1 MTLSSAYAGGGVVV
15 QFGRIDF
22 MKKTLKILF
31 RIFYITVF
39 AVVLLVVVYALLP
52 KMWGEATIQVD
63 GEAYLPETVTGYY
76 ELGEELK
83 LNCAQGNE
91 VIKFN
96 HVKGNYGMY
105 DYVIPIRT
113 ENIDTELVVHFFKTN
128 QMRID
133 TLNIKVELYESGG
146 IWNADVVIE
155 TDVGV
160 REASFDDV
168 EAGEIEMRV
177 E

>member
-1 MTLSSAYAGGGVVV
+1 
-15 QFGRIDF
+15 

-39 AVVLLVVVYALLP
+39 AAVLLVVVYALLP
-52 KMWGEATIQVD
+52 KMWGKAIVQVE
-63 GEAYLPETVTGYY
+63 GVAYVPDIVTGYY
-76 ELGEELK
+76 ESGEELN
-83 LNCAQGNE
+83 LNCAQEKE

-133 TLNIKVELYESGG
+133 TLDIKVELYESDG

-155 TDVGV
+155 TDVDV
-160 REASFDDV
+160 SEASFDDV
-168 EAGEIEMRV
+168 EADRIEMRV

>member
-1 MTLSSAYAGGGVVV
+1 ME
-15 QFGRIDF
+15 
-22 MKKTLKILF
+22 KTLKILF

-39 AVVLLVVVYALLP
+39 AAVLLVVVYALLP
-52 KMWGEATIQVD
+52 KMWGKAIVQVE
-63 GEAYLPETVTGYY
+63 GVAYVPDIVTGYY
-76 ELGEELK
+76 ESGEELN
-83 LNCAQGNE
+83 LNCAQENE

-133 TLNIKVELYESGG
+133 TLDIKVELYESDG

-155 TDVGV
+155 TDVDV
-160 REASFDDV
+160 SEASFDDV
-168 EAGEIEMRV
+168 EAGRIEMRV

>member
-1 MTLSSAYAGGGVVV
+1 
-15 QFGRIDF
+15 
-22 MKKTLKILF
+22 MKKALKILF

-39 AVVLLVVVYALLP
+39 AAVLLVIVYALLP
-52 KMWGEATIQVD
+52 KMWGKATIQVE
-63 GEAYLPETVTGYY
+63 GVAYVPDIVAGYY
-76 ELGEELK
+76 ESGEELN
-83 LNCAQGNE
+83 LNCAQENE

-133 TLNIKVELYESGG
+133 TLNIKVELYESDG

-155 TDVGV
+155 TDVDV
-160 REASFDDV
+160 SEASFDDV
-168 EAGEIEMRV
+168 ETGRIEIRV

>member
-1 MTLSSAYAGGGVVV
+1 
-15 QFGRIDF
+15 

-39 AVVLLVVVYALLP
+39 AVVLLVVVYVLLP
-52 KMWGEATIQVD
+52 KMWGKAIVQVE
-63 GEAYLPETVTGYY
+63 GVAYVPDIVTGYY
-76 ELGEELK
+76 ELGEELN
-83 LNCAQGNE
+83 LNCAQENE

-133 TLNIKVELYESGG
+133 TLDIKVELYESDG

-155 TDVGV
+155 TDVDV
-160 REASFDDV
+160 SEANFDDV
-168 EAGEIEMRV
+168 EAGRIEMRV

>member
-1 MTLSSAYAGGGVVV
+1 MN
-15 QFGRIDF
+15 
-22 MKKTLKILF
+22 KTLKILF

-39 AVVLLVVVYALLP
+39 VAVLLVVVYALLP
-52 KMWGEATIQVD
+52 KMWGRATIQVE

-76 ELGEELK
+76 ESGEELE

-96 HVKGNYGMY
+96 HFKGNYGMY
-105 DYVIPIRT
+105 DYIIPIRT

-128 QMRID
+128 QMTID
-133 TLNIKVELYESGG
+133 MLNIKVELHEADG

-155 TDVGV
+155 TDVG
-160 REASFDDV
+160 EMKASFDDV
-168 EAGEIEMRV
+168 ETSGIEIRIE
-177 E
+177 

>member
-1 MTLSSAYAGGGVVV
+1 
-15 QFGRIDF
+15 

-52 KMWGEATIQVD
+52 KMWGKATIRVD
-63 GEAYLPETVTGYY
+63 GATYLTESVTGYY
-76 ELGEELK
+76 ELGEELN
-83 LNCAQGNE
+83 LNCAQENG

-113 ENIDTELVVHFFKTN
+113 ENIDTELVVHFFKIN
-128 QMRID
+128 QWK
-133 TLNIKVELYESGG
+133 IKSLDIEVMVYEENGT
-146 IWNADVVIE
+146 WNADVVVK
-155 TDVGV
+155 TDV
-160 REASFDDV
+160 RTYEETFCNIV
-168 EAGEIEMRV
+168 ENGMEIRV

>member
-1 MTLSSAYAGGGVVV
+1 
-15 QFGRIDF
+15 

-52 KMWGEATIQVD
+52 KMWGKAIVQVE
-63 GEAYLPETVTGYY
+63 GVAYVPDIVTGYY
-76 ELGEELK
+76 ESGEELK
-83 LNCAQGNE
+83 LNCAQENE

-133 TLNIKVELYESGG
+133 TLDIKVELYESDG

-155 TDVGV
+155 TDVDV
-160 REASFDDV
+160 SEASFDDV
-168 EAGEIEMRV
+168 EAGRIEIRV

>member
-1 MTLSSAYAGGGVVV
+1 
-15 QFGRIDF
+15 

-39 AVVLLVVVYALLP
+39 AAVLLVVVYALLP
-52 KMWGEATIQVD
+52 KMWGKAIVQVE
-63 GEAYLPETVTGYY
+63 GVAYVPDIVTGYY
-76 ELGEELK
+76 ESGEELN
-83 LNCAQGNE
+83 LNCAQENE

-113 ENIDTELVVHFFKTN
+113 ENIDTELVVHFLKTN
-128 QMRID
+128 QMTID
-133 TLNIKVELYESGG
+133 TLNIKVELYESDG

-155 TDVGV
+155 TDVDV
-160 REASFDDV
+160 SEASFDNV
-168 EAGEIEMRV
+168 EAGRIEIRV

>member
-1 MTLSSAYAGGGVVV
+1 
-15 QFGRIDF
+15 

-52 KMWGEATIQVD
+52 KMWGKATIQVE

-133 TLNIKVELYESGG
+133 TLNIKVELYELDG
-146 IWNADVVIE
+146 IWNADVIVE
-155 TDVGV
+155 TDGRVT
-160 REASFDDV
+160 EASFDDV
-168 EAGEIEMRV
+168 EAGGIEMRV

>member
-1 MTLSSAYAGGGVVV
+1 
-15 QFGRIDF
+15 

-52 KMWGEATIQVD
+52 KMWGKATIRVD
-63 GEAYLPETVTGYY
+63 GATYLTESVTGYY
-76 ELGEELK
+76 ELGEELN
-83 LNCAQGNE
+83 LNCAQENG

-96 HVKGNYGMY
+96 HVTGNYGMY

-113 ENIDTELVVHFFKTN
+113 ENIDTELVVHFFKIN
-128 QMRID
+128 QWK
-133 TLNIKVELYESGG
+133 IKSLDIEVMVYEENGT
-146 IWNADVVIE
+146 WNADVVVK
-155 TDVGV
+155 TDV
-160 REASFDDV
+160 RTYEETFCNIV
-168 EAGEIEMRV
+168 ENGMEIRV

>member
-1 MTLSSAYAGGGVVV
+1 
-15 QFGRIDF
+15 

-39 AVVLLVVVYALLP
+39 AAVLLVIVYALLP
-52 KMWGEATIQVD
+52 KMWGKAIVQVE
-63 GEAYLPETVTGYY
+63 GEVYMPGTVTGYY
-76 ELGEELK
+76 ESGEELN

-91 VIKFN
+91 VVKFN
-96 HVKGNYGMY
+96 HSKGNYGMY
-105 DYVIPIRT
+105 DYIIPIRT
-113 ENIDTELVVHFFKTN
+113 DNIDTELVVHFLKTN

-133 TLNIKVELYESGG
+133 TLNIKVELYELDG

-155 TDVGV
+155 TDVGAC
-160 REASFDDV
+160 EASFDDV
-168 EAGEIEMRV
+168 EAGGIEMRV

>member
-1 MTLSSAYAGGGVVV
+1 
-15 QFGRIDF
+15 

-39 AVVLLVVVYALLP
+39 AAILLVVVYALLP
-52 KMWGEATIQVD
+52 KMWGKAIVQVE
-63 GEAYLPETVTGYY
+63 GVAYVPDIVTGYY
-76 ELGEELK
+76 ELGEELN
-83 LNCAQGNE
+83 LNCAQENE
-91 VIKFN
+91 VTKFN

-128 QMRID
+128 QMTID
-133 TLNIKVELYESGG
+133 TLNIKVELYESDG
-146 IWNADVVIE
+146 IWNADVVVE
-155 TDVGV
+155 TDG
-160 REASFDDV
+160 RTYEENFCNIV
-168 EAGEIEMRV
+168 ENGMGIRV

>member
-1 MTLSSAYAGGGVVV
+1 
-15 QFGRIDF
+15 

-39 AVVLLVVVYALLP
+39 AAVLLVVVYALLP
-52 KMWGEATIQVD
+52 KMWGKAIVQVE
-63 GEAYLPETVTGYY
+63 GVAYVPDIVTGYY
-76 ELGEELK
+76 ESGEELN
-83 LNCAQGNE
+83 LNCAQENE

-133 TLNIKVELYESGG
+133 TLDIKVELYESDG

-155 TDVGV
+155 TDVDV
-160 REASFDDV
+160 SEASFDDV
-168 EAGEIEMRV
+168 EAGRIEMQV

>member
-1 MTLSSAYAGGGVVV
+1 
-15 QFGRIDF
+15 

-39 AVVLLVVVYALLP
+39 AVVLLVVVYVLLP
-52 KMWGEATIQVD
+52 KMWGKAIVQVE
-63 GEAYLPETVTGYY
+63 GVAYVPDIVTGYY
-76 ELGEELK
+76 ELGEELN
-83 LNCAQGNE
+83 LNCAQENE

-128 QMRID
+128 QLRID
-133 TLNIKVELYESGG
+133 TLDIKVELYESDG

-155 TDVGV
+155 TDVDV
-160 REASFDDV
+160 SEANFDDV
-168 EAGEIEMRV
+168 EAGRIEMRV

>member
-1 MTLSSAYAGGGVVV
+1 
-15 QFGRIDF
+15 

-39 AVVLLVVVYALLP
+39 VAVLLVVVYALLP
-52 KMWGEATIQVD
+52 KMWGKATIQVD
-63 GEAYLPETVTGYY
+63 GATYLTESVTGYY
-76 ELGEELK
+76 ELGEELN
-83 LNCAQGNE
+83 LNCAQGKE

-113 ENIDTELVVHFFKTN
+113 ENIDTELVVHFFKIN
-128 QMRID
+128 QWK
-133 TLNIKVELYESGG
+133 IKSLDIEVMVYEENGT
-146 IWNADVVIE
+146 WNADVVVK
-155 TDVGV
+155 TDV
-160 REASFDDV
+160 RTYEETFCNIV
-168 EAGEIEMRV
+168 ENGMEIRV

>member
-1 MTLSSAYAGGGVVV
+1 
-15 QFGRIDF
+15 

-52 KMWGEATIQVD
+52 KMWGKAIVQVE
-63 GEAYLPETVTGYY
+63 GVAYVPDIVTGYY
-76 ELGEELK
+76 ESGEELN
-83 LNCAQGNE
+83 LNCAQENE

-128 QMRID
+128 QMTID
-133 TLNIKVELYESGG
+133 TLNIKVELYESDG

-155 TDVGV
+155 TDVDV
-160 REASFDDV
+160 SEASFDDV
-168 EAGEIEMRV
+168 EAGRIEMQV

>member
-1 MTLSSAYAGGGVVV
+1 
-15 QFGRIDF
+15 

-39 AVVLLVVVYALLP
+39 AAVLLVIVYALLP
-52 KMWGEATIQVD
+52 KMWGKAIVQVE
-63 GEAYLPETVTGYY
+63 GVAYVPDIVTGYY
-76 ELGEELK
+76 ELGEELN
-83 LNCAQGNE
+83 LNCAQENE

-133 TLNIKVELYESGG
+133 TLDIKVELYESDG

-155 TDVGV
+155 TDVDV
-160 REASFDDV
+160 SEASFDDV
-168 EAGEIEMRV
+168 EAGRIEIRV

>member
-1 MTLSSAYAGGGVVV
+1 
-15 QFGRIDF
+15 

-39 AVVLLVVVYALLP
+39 AAVLLVVVYALLP
-52 KMWGEATIQVD
+52 KMWGKAIVQVE
-63 GEAYLPETVTGYY
+63 GVAYVPDIVTGYY
-76 ELGEELK
+76 ESGEELN
-83 LNCAQGNE
+83 LNCAQENE

-113 ENIDTELVVHFFKTN
+113 ENIDTELVVHFLKTN
-128 QMRID
+128 QMTID
-133 TLNIKVELYESGG
+133 TLNIKVELYESDG

-155 TDVGV
+155 TDVDV
-160 REASFDDV
+160 SEASFDNV
-168 EAGEIEMRV
+168 EAGRIEMRV

>member
-1 MTLSSAYAGGGVVV
+1 
-15 QFGRIDF
+15 

-39 AVVLLVVVYALLP
+39 AAVLLVVVYALLP
-52 KMWGEATIQVD
+52 KMWGKAIVQVE
-63 GEAYLPETVTGYY
+63 GVAYVPDIVTGYY
-76 ELGEELK
+76 ELGEELN
-83 LNCAQGNE
+83 LNCAQENE

-113 ENIDTELVVHFFKTN
+113 ENIDTELVVHFFKIN
-128 QMRID
+128 QWK
-133 TLNIKVELYESGG
+133 IKSLDIEVMVYEENGT
-146 IWNADVVIE
+146 WNADVVVK
-155 TDVGV
+155 TDV
-160 REASFDDV
+160 RTYEETFCNIV
-168 EAGEIEMRV
+168 ENGMEIRV

>member
-1 MTLSSAYAGGGVVV
+1 
-15 QFGRIDF
+15 
-22 MKKTLKILF
+22 MKKILKILF

-52 KMWGEATIQVD
+52 KMWGKATIRVD
-63 GEAYLPETVTGYY
+63 GATYLTESVTGYY
-76 ELGEELK
+76 ELGEELN

-133 TLNIKVELYESGG
+133 TLDIKVELYESDG

-155 TDVGV
+155 TDVDV
-160 REASFDDV
+160 SAASFDNV
-168 EAGEIEMRV
+168 EAGRIEMRV

>member
-1 MTLSSAYAGGGVVV
+1 
-15 QFGRIDF
+15 

-39 AVVLLVVVYALLP
+39 AAVLLVIVYVLLP
-52 KMWGEATIQVD
+52 KMWGKATIRVD
-63 GEAYLPETVTGYY
+63 GATYLTESVTGYY
-76 ELGEELK
+76 ELGEELN
-83 LNCAQGNE
+83 LNCAQENE

-128 QMRID
+128 QWK
-133 TLNIKVELYESGG
+133 IKCLDIEVMVYEENGT
-146 IWNADVVIE
+146 WNADVVVK
-155 TDVGV
+155 TDV
-160 REASFDDV
+160 RTYEETFCNIV
-168 EAGEIEMRV
+168 ENGMEIRV

>member
-1 MTLSSAYAGGGVVV
+1 
-15 QFGRIDF
+15 

-39 AVVLLVVVYALLP
+39 AAVLLVVVYALLP
-52 KMWGEATIQVD
+52 KMWGKAIVQVE
-63 GEAYLPETVTGYY
+63 GVAYVPDIVTGYY
-76 ELGEELK
+76 ELGEELN
-83 LNCAQGNE
+83 LNCAQENG

-113 ENIDTELVVHFFKTN
+113 ENIDTELVVHFFKIN
-128 QMRID
+128 QWK
-133 TLNIKVELYESGG
+133 IKSLDIEVMVYEENGT
-146 IWNADVVIE
+146 WNADVVVK
-155 TDVGV
+155 TDV
-160 REASFDDV
+160 RTYEETFCNIV
-168 EAGEIEMRV
+168 ENGMEIRV

>member
-1 MTLSSAYAGGGVVV
+1 
-15 QFGRIDF
+15 

-52 KMWGEATIQVD
+52 KIWGKAIVQVE
-63 GEAYLPETVTGYY
+63 GVAYVPDIVTGYY
-76 ELGEELK
+76 ELGEELN
-83 LNCAQGNE
+83 LNCAQENE
-91 VIKFN
+91 AIKFN

-113 ENIDTELVVHFFKTN
+113 ENIDTELVVHFFKIN
-128 QMRID
+128 QWK
-133 TLNIKVELYESGG
+133 IKSLDIEVVVYEENGT
-146 IWNADVVIE
+146 WNADVVVK
-155 TDVGV
+155 TDV
-160 REASFDDV
+160 RTYEETFCNIV
-168 EAGEIEMRV
+168 ENGMEIRV